1 MERIKRIV
9 FPGWSIVFY
18 FMLNLL
24 KINVKKYSRS
34 SPDPENL
41 WCDHQQPCNFFSVFV
56 DSGNFQTTFRKT
68 KIGRFEAEELT
79 ITEEKSFWLSQRERF
94 LATIEKNLYWWA
106 SVYSTILV
114 ITELQFCCNAK
125 PTCLDCVNSNIYSCI
140 LSLLKLQVT
149 FWFMN

>member
-68 KIGRFEAEELT
+68 KIGRFKAEELT

-114 ITELQFCCNAK
+114 ITEIYIFLLLDFTSVLLQCEANLPRLRK
-125 PTCLDCVNSNIYSCI
+125 
-140 LSLLKLQVT
+140 Q
-149 FWFMN
+149 